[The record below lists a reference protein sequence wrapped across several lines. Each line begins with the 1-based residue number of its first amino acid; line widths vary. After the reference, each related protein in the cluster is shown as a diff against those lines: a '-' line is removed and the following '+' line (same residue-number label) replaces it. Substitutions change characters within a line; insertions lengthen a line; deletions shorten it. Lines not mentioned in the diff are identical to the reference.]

1 MDLLINNL
9 SYCAVSAVYDGKK
22 VLYLQKFPPATGTF
36 APKMDVQ
43 SSPDELD
50 MNTVS
55 KSEVIDFWNSNESYQ
70 NNGNWK
76 GGKWGKN
83 NLCTT
88 DATWLSGAFIGD
100 TVSLTKVAD
109 GIIKFNGGKGFTS
122 DMPILSNTE
131 SLACSY
137 NATFNGMVYG
147 VYVTD
152 NIMPQKAN
160 DVLFIWENS
169 KGHQFI
175 KLLTR
180 GYNDNVDMPQRMMP
194 GAGEHMEPGKDIKV
208 KDGVIRAV
216 NEEIGIPDSTLTD
229 CYLLN
234 LGTYN
239 DEGRDPRYWNYSI
252 GSKSFGMKRGS
263 ETNAYILYLK
273 SDNDAAP
280 KEVNPSDTEEVNSK
294 WWAPLNTV
302 LTDYPDDR
310 WMIIDHKKFI
320 PDAINAIND
329 FNKLSLEQK
338 ICSKFIVS

>member
-1 MDLLINNL
+1 MNLLINNL
-9 SYCAVSAVYDGKK
+9 SYCAVSAIYDSKK
-22 VLYLQKFPPATGTF
+22 VLYIQKFPPVNGTD
-36 APKMDVQ
+36 APKMHTQ
-43 SSPDELD
+43 STSNDLD
-50 MNTVS
+50 MNTLS
-55 KSEVIDFWNSNESYQ
+55 KSDVIDFWNNEDSFQ
-70 NNGNWK
+70 SNGNWK

-100 TVSLTKVAD
+100 EITLTKVAD
-109 GIIKFNGGKGFTS
+109 GIIKFNGGKRFTS
-122 DMPILSNTE
+122 DMPILPNTE
-131 SLACSY
+131 GLAWSCNTTY
-137 NATFNGMVYG
+137 YGIDYG
-147 VYVTD
+147 VYVTN
-152 NIMPQKAN
+152 NIMPQIAN

-169 KGHQFI
+169 KGQQFI

-180 GYNDNVDMPQRMMP
+180 GYNDNVDMPRRMMP

-208 KDGVIRAV
+208 KDGVIRAI
-216 NEEIGIPDSTLTD
+216 NEEIGIPESTLTD

-234 LGTYN
+234 LWTYN
-239 DEGRDPRYWNYSI
+239 EEGRDPRYWTYSV

-294 WWAPLNTV
+294 WWAPLSTV

-320 PDAINAIND
+320 PDAIMAINN
-329 FNKLSLEQK
+329 FKNLSPEQK